1 MQNLVLPF
9 FGLGFDLSRTVQAA
23 GQMFLCRFVQPVE
36 EYWEQFVSP
45 WGIELLTYLNRETRG
60 S

>member
-1 MQNLVLPF
+1 MQNLFSPF
-9 FGLGFDLSRTVQAA
+9 FGLGFDLSKAVQAA
-23 GQMFLCRFVQPVE
+23 VQMFLCRFVQSAE
-36 EYWEQFVSP
+36 EYSEQFVSP

>member
-1 MQNLVLPF
+1 MQNLFLPF
-9 FGLGFDLSRTVQAA
+9 FGLGFDLNKAVQEA
-23 GQMFLCRFVQPVE
+23 GKMYFCRFVQPGE
-36 EYWEQFVSP
+36 EYSEQFVSP